1 MASWASQLGQKISSK
16 EFRQYLMRGQSTAF
30 RVDSNS
36 GRRALLRCASY
47 QDSINGTCDI
57 HHSLGILL
65 PKIILLLD
73 HKDRRFANW
82 GLPLAAIADFKK
94 DPELISG
101 NMTVALSVYSML
113 FMRFAW
119 MVQPRNYLLFA
130 CHATNECAQLV
141 QGYRFLQHHHFGAN
155 KKIESVVEQNLKV
168 PLEPKA

>member
-16 EFRQYLMRGQSTAF
+16 EFRQYLMSTHF
-30 RVDSNS
+30 WGPV
-36 GRRALLRCASY
+36 
-47 QDSINGTCDI
+47 
-57 HHSLGILL
+57 
-65 PKIILLLD
+65 
-73 HKDRRFANW
+73 ANW